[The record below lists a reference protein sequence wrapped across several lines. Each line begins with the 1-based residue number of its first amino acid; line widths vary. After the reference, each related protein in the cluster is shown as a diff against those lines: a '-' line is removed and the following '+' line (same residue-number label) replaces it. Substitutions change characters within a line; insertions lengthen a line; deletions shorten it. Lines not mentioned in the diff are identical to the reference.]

1 MGKPQNCLLVKS
13 GHNLLAYH
21 LILQSGFPLTKFL
34 SGADSTQRYKLSSR
48 IRLIFH
54 HENGVI
60 LHNLSLARSGPF
72 LTREEVKKWDS
83 FRLLVALISYKHK
96 LRKCFVTYLH
106 ILIFP
111 PYFCEI
117 FSHCV
122 LMRYAA
128 QWAIEHTCM
137 SIIIVLKFLY
147 PEAMKRW
154 TKSEFPIS

>member
-1 MGKPQNCLLVKS
+1 MS
-13 GHNLLAYH
+13 MS
-21 LILQSGFPLTKFL
+21 LIFC
-34 SGADSTQRYKLSSR
+34 YSSEH
-48 IRLIFH
+48 IDRLICHLFPWYH
-54 HENGVI
+54 KKVRNSYHIVCQI
-60 LHNLSLARSGPF
+60 RSS
-72 LTREEVKKWDS
+72 REEVKKWDS
-83 FRLLVALISYKHK
+83 FRLPVALISYKHK

-106 ILIFP
+106 ILIFF

>member
-1 MGKPQNCLLVKS
+1 MSLIFCYSSEHIDRLICHLFPW
-13 GHNLLAYH
+13 YH
-21 LILQSGFPLTKFL
+21 KKVRNSYHIVCQIRSFSYTWRSEKVRFFQAPSSTHILQ
-34 SGADSTQRYKLSSR
+34 TQ
-48 IRLIFH
+48 I
-54 HENGVI
+54 
-60 LHNLSLARSGPF
+60 
-72 LTREEVKKWDS
+72 KKM
-83 FRLLVALISYKHK
+83 L
-96 LRKCFVTYLH
+96 CYLH

-128 QWAIEHTCM
+128 QWAIGHTCM

>member
-1 MGKPQNCLLVKS
+1 MS
-13 GHNLLAYH
+13 
-21 LILQSGFPLTKFL
+21 LIFC
-34 SGADSTQRYKLSSR
+34 YSSEH
-48 IRLIFH
+48 IDRLICHLFPWYH
-54 HENGVI
+54 KKVRNSYHIVCQI
-60 LHNLSLARSGPF
+60 RSF
-72 LTREEVKKWDS
+72 SYTWRSEKVKKWDS
-83 FRLLVALISYKHK
+83 FRLPVALISYKHK

-106 ILIFP
+106 ILIFS